1 MSHRLRAF
9 LVVVIALGVAGHAA
23 AQSLRDT
30 LAGASE
36 SVGIQSGGAFDA
48 LADAIANTAAN
59 NIPVISASA
68 GFTYRY
74 NPELEVFERSAE
86 TLGPIFLERP
96 ETLGQGK
103 FNVNVSYQ
111 FVRFDSYDGG
121 DLEDLEGEGPVV
133 LRVVDAAGNLQGFE
147 ADRLQYR
154 LKLRN
159 HVAAFSF
166 TYGVL
171 DDLDVNLLLPVIN
184 TALDWAVTRQQVQ
197 TAGPDGIFAPN
208 TGPPITGSSDDS
220 KFGPGDLLLR
230 LKYQLPR
237 ADWFRSAFGLQFRFP
252 TGDEDDFQGTGDF
265 WITPAFY
272 ASTLLWDRV
281 EPFVNAAMDFDT
293 NDSEQSQARYGAGFD
308 VDIVPQVGFVLAFL
322 GRSQLDDPVEPG
334 ETDFLTLLPTGQTV
348 RRPLLGIDLGRKDFF
363 DLSFGMR
370 AVVWRSVMVFA
381 NAIYALN
388 DDGLRDDDFIP
399 TIGIE
404 GTF

>member
-1 MSHRLRAF
+1 VSHRLGSF
-9 LVVVIALGVAGHAA
+9 LAVATVLGLVEPAGAA
-23 AQSLRDT
+23 SLRDT
-30 LAGASE
+30 LATASE
-36 SVGIQSGGAFDA
+36 TVGIQSGGAFDA

-74 NPELEVFERSAE
+74 NPQLEVFERSAE

-111 FVRFDSYDGG
+111 YVNFNEFDGR
-121 DLEDLEGEGPVV
+121 DLDDLEGEGPIV
-133 LRVVDAAGNLQGFE
+133 LRNVDAAGNLLGFT
-147 ADRLQYR
+147 ADRLRYG
-154 LKLRN
+154 LGLRN
-159 HVAAFSF
+159 HIAAFSF

-171 DDLDVNLLLPVIN
+171 NELDVNLLLPLIS
-184 TALDWAVTRQQVQ
+184 TALDVDVTKRQVA
-197 TAGPDGIFAPN
+197 TAGPDGIFAPDSR
-208 TGPPITGSSDDS
+208 PPVMGSSSDD

-237 ADWFRSAFGLQFRFP
+237 AEWFRSAFGLQFRFP
-252 TGDEDDFQGTGDF
+252 TGDEDNFQGTGDF

-281 EPFVNAAMDFDT
+281 EPFVNAAMDFDINQST
-293 NDSEQSQARYGAGFD
+293 LSQARYGAGFD
-308 VDIVPQVGFVLAFL
+308 VDVIPQVGLVLAFL
-322 GRSQLDDPVEPG
+322 GRSQLDDPIEPG
-334 ETDFLTLLPTGQTV
+334 ETDFLYLLPSGQTA

-363 DLSFGMR
+363 DLSFGLR
-370 AVVWRSVMVFA
+370 AVVWQSVMLFV
-381 NAIYALN
+381 NGIYALN
-388 DDGLRDDDFIP
+388 DDGLRNDTIIP